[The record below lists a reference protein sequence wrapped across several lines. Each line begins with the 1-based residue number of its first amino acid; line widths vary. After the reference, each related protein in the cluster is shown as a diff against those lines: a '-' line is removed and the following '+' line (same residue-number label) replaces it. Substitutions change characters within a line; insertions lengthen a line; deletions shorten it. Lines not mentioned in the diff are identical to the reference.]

1 MIASRACWFVCCV
14 VLIQGC
20 GTVTFRAGDRSTD
33 GLSPAGSLDF
43 GWKLSGNRLVA
54 PLQVFS
60 DAQRTWLHWHPNQS
74 LPVVVAIG
82 PEGEQVVPYRRQDP
96 YTVIDGHWPKLSFRA
111 GRHLAHAHKINA
123 QGAVNL
129 QADATAAS
137 PSLPVPS
144 PAVQPHPPAQPVKN
158 HVPVFSVTP
167 EDQHLRLALSRWSG
181 LSGWR
186 FQPEHWGVDV
196 DIPLTAGASFTDDFV
211 TSVQDLVASTELSD
225 RPLQP
230 CFYTNQVLRVVAAS
244 EPCDRTVAP
253 GAPV

>member
-1 MIASRACWFVCCV
+1 MIASRACWLVCCV

-20 GTVTFRAGDRSTD
+20 GSTILRTGDRPPE
-33 GLSPAGSLDF
+33 GLLPAGALDF

-60 DAQRTWLHWHPNQS
+60 DAQRTWLHWHPHQS
-74 LPVVVAIG
+74 VPVVVAIG
-82 PEGEQVVPYRRQDP
+82 PDGEQVVPYRRQDP
-96 YTVIDGHWPKLSFRA
+96 YTVIEGHWPQLSFRA
-111 GRHLAHAHKINA
+111 GRHLAHAHKLNA
-123 QGAVNL
+123 QGAVS
-129 QADATAAS
+129 ASREATGLA
-137 PSLPVPS
+137 PSL
-144 PAVQPHPPAQPVKN
+144 ALAQPDIHPQPPAEPARS
-158 HVPVFSVTP
+158 HAPVFAVTP

-211 TSVQDLVASTELSD
+211 TSVQALVASTELSD

-230 CFYTNQVLRVVAAS
+230 CFYTNQVLRVVTAS
-244 EPCDRTVAP
+244 EPCDRTLAP